1 MSEAARTLPER
12 SRFHAVVMTDPHDTL
27 AAVRRLR
34 ATGHT
39 VADVQTPFPI
49 HGLDEAMGLQE
60 TLIPRATLIGGVAG
74 MLLAIGFQAWVGTV
88 SWPMNIG
95 GKSDLALPALA
106 PVTFEV
112 AVLLAAFFTVGALF
126 RLSRLRPGPRSPL
139 QVIPESSDDRFVVVV
154 RESDAG
160 FDLERFAMLAR
171 DAGAQQVIEG
181 WTVR

>member
-1 MSEAARTLPER
+1 MPSHIRAMPPR
-12 SRFHAVVMTDPHDTL
+12 SRFHAVVMDDPDSTV

-49 HGLDEAMGLQE
+49 HGLDEAMGLNE
-60 TLIPRATLIGGVAG
+60 TRIPVATLVGGVLG
-74 MLLAIGFQAWVGTV
+74 TLLAIGFQAWVGV
-88 SWPMNIG
+88 ISWPLNIG

-112 AVLLAAFFTVGALF
+112 AVLLAAAFTVAAF
-126 RLSRLRPGPRSPL
+126 FWLSRLRPGPRSEL
-139 QVIPESSDDRFVVVV
+139 QVLPESTDDLFVIVV
-154 RESDAG
+154 READAG
-160 FDLERFAMLAR
+160 FDLGRFTEVVG
-171 DAGAQQVIEG
+171 DIGASRVIEG

>member
-1 MSEAARTLPER
+1 MPPR
-12 SRFHAVVMTDPHDTL
+12 SRFHAVVMDDPDSTV

-39 VADVQTPFPI
+39 VADVQTPFPV
-49 HGLDEAMGLQE
+49 HGLDEAVGLNE
-60 TLIPRATLIGGVAG
+60 TRIPAATLAGGVLG
-74 MLLAIGFQAWVGTV
+74 TLLAIGFQAWVGLI
-88 SWPMNIG
+88 SWPLNIG

-112 AVLLAAFFTVGALF
+112 AVLLAAFFTVGTLCW
-126 RLSRLRPGPRSPL
+126 LSRLRPGPRSGL
-139 QVIPESSDDRFVVVV
+139 QVLPESTDDLFVIVV

-160 FDLERFAMLAR
+160 FDAERFAEVVG
-171 DAGAQQVIEG
+171 DAGASRVIEG